1 MARGWVRV
9 MVRGSCY
16 NVNHILFSCTFS
28 RSHPHLQV
36 ADVFEDKGIV
46 DVDGLADLVI
56 HGINV
61 GLVNGHALPCQRRSV
76 VYGNVME
83 LWMVL
88 PVLI

>member
-1 MARGWVRV
+1 MGWVKLT
-9 MVRGSCY
+9 VRGSCY
-16 NVNHILFSCTFS
+16 NMNHGFFCIFSGF
-28 RSHPHLQV
+28 HPDLQV

-46 DVDGLADLVI
+46 DVDGLADLVV